1 MFYPQAMTKV
11 RLIIPARELLNVTNE
26 LANMGVF
33 HQEDGNHLVSEKS
46 LTTVNPWQEKSSTY
60 ATLERRVLGIMQGLD
75 LDQGAPQA
83 SDLTTMIDI
92 DQVGPS
98 IDQVDQEVK
107 KAYEQI
113 SLQQKRLEQLQSYL
127 KQLEPIAGY
136 DLDISELRNPLYM
149 YSMLGIMPVANI
161 DRLRTSLARIPF
173 VLLNLRQDN
182 ERAVVW
188 LAGPKRNADV
198 LDRAARSAYLNPL
211 SLPEIYQGTPAEIIQ
226 SIHKDIDSIHQLI
239 AEQNSTLK
247 QLRDQH
253 QNQLRSVLW
262 HIRTSHILAETIGR
276 FGRLRY
282 TYLIVGWVPSI
293 RVVDFSKKIK
303 QVSKDIII
311 ETFQTRREDTQQNVP
326 VALNNPLIMRPFQQL
341 VTIYGQPRYN
351 EIDPTFLLAITYPF
365 LFGTMFGDAG
375 QGLALVAFGALLSS
389 RKVKALRGLA
399 GMGGVLIACGLLAT
413 LFGFLY
419 GSFFGF
425 ENVLPVLFFRPID
438 NILQT
443 MALAVGTGAVLLSVG
458 FILGSI
464 NAYSKRDWGE
474 LFFDHRGLAG
484 LVLYLSLI
492 GLTIEALTS
501 HFLIPP
507 VIFTLLAIA
516 GGLSIMFSEAL
527 KRLVEGHRPLVDT
540 DLSTY
545 FIKSFFE
552 LFETLISLLSNSVS
566 FVRIGAFAVAHAGLS
581 AVVFILAQ
589 LVSPSLGVGYW
600 IVVVLGNLFI
610 VGFEGVIVGIQ
621 SMRLEY
627 YEFFSK
633 FFNGGGMR
641 YEPLTLMPKGEE

>member
-46 LTTVNPWQEKSSTY
+46 LTTANPWQEKSSTY

-75 LDQGAPQA
+75 LNQGAPQA

-293 RVVDFSKKIK
+293 RVADFSKKIK